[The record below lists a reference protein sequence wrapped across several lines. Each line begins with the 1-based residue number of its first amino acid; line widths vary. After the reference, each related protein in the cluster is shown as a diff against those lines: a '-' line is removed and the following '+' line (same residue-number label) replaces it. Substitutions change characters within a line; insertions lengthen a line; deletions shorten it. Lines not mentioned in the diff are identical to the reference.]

1 MGNKNVKKGWH
12 LLLLKPQSSNFKAMK
27 LTINTLVAGFI
38 ILLMLPACSEQRFAF
53 RKTIRVNDET
63 ISRINPSS
71 ETISILPASELGSK
85 NPSVA
90 TGTQKAKSSITV
102 RSVQTK
108 NGTIQTDYI
117 TKSLEPKIIKEHIQ
131 QTKRLTEKE
140 KIAPKK
146 SLPNAKKLIVIGLIL
161 LLAGIVLGILSG
173 FVGYL
178 LSTIGGVI
186 LVIGIILLLLDYL

>member
-1 MGNKNVKKGWH
+1 
-12 LLLLKPQSSNFKAMK
+12 MK
-27 LTINTLVAGFI
+27 LTINTLVAGFV

-85 NPSVA
+85 NQPVA

-117 TKSLEPKIIKEHIQ
+117 TKSLEPKK
-131 QTKRLTEKE
+131 TYRKRKNC
-140 KIAPKK
+140 PKK
-146 SLPNAKKLIVIGLIL
+146 VVAKCQKTNCNWPYIIIGRYRIGHLIRIRR
-161 LLAGIVLGILSG
+161 LLAIYYRRCNSDYRYHL
-173 FVGYL
+173 
-178 LSTIGGVI
+178 
-186 LVIGIILLLLDYL
+186 IIT